1 MQADKKR
8 QIRELSKRVTRKFDR
23 QDEAKLWESVYRW
36 KDKMQKLHQWKAYST
51 FPVLERKG
59 GDRKAVNVVCCL
71 CESKKE
77 SQVGM
82 SQGS

>member
-36 KDKMQKLHQWKAYST
+36 KDKMQNLHQWKACIT
-51 FPVLERKG
+51 FPSLEREDGPPAFGWWGK
-59 GDRKAVNVVCCL
+59 V
-71 CESKKE
+71 EFT
-77 SQVGM
+77 M
-82 SQGS
+82 